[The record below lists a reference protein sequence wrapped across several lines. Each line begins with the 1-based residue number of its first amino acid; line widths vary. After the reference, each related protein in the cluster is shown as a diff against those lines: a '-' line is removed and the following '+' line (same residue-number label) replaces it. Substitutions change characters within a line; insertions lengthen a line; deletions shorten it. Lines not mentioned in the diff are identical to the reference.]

1 MLYMRSAE
9 EDRSARAVIR
19 DEALRLFA
27 AHGPD
32 AVTVRPIA
40 AAAGVSPALVVHHF
54 GSKEGLRE
62 AVDQYVLGLFEA
74 LIGEMTA
81 EGAPDLYDPAATGSL
96 AEAIVRHLPPGSPV
110 PGYLRRLLLGDGA
123 AGRQLFRRLYQMST
137 VLVDSLVRAGL
148 ADPGVRVTF
157 LLANDLAVL
166 LLREH
171 LADVL
176 GVDPLSGEGMA
187 RWAREVLTIY
197 AAGLPGRSARRL
209 TLIRSF
215 WRRRLG
221 DDDEIPRSP
230 G

>member
-9 EDRSARAVIR
+9 EDRTARAVIR

-32 AVTVRPIA
+32 AVTVRQIA

-62 AVDQYVLGLFEA
+62 AVDQHVLGLFEA

-110 PGYLRRLLLGDGA
+110 PGYLRRLLLA
-123 AGRQLFRRLYQMST
+123 E
-137 VLVDSLVRAGL
+137 LV
-148 ADPGVRVTF
+148 
-157 LLANDLAVL
+157 
-166 LLREH
+166 
-171 LADVL
+171 
-176 GVDPLSGEGMA
+176 MA
-187 RWAREVLTIY
+187 RGQPGEEVDQVPEHDRAQPRARPDQQGEQEH
-197 AAGLPGRSARRL
+197 AAPARPQPPGRLPGPS
-209 TLIRSF
+209 T
-215 WRRRLG
+215 RRRHG
-221 DDDEIPRSP
+221 RAVSP
-230 G
+230 ARTE